1 MRTAAVPA
9 GYQSYCQDA
18 ICRGKARRSPPAAGS
33 TTPGPAQQTGKSSL
47 VTNHNKPS
55 TRHRRP
61 LLPRLPED
69 DRKVV
74 VTSSNLNLCMTTPGQ
89 LLKATWEQLNLPP
102 QETFAKDRLRI
113 NPNNNT
119 FTISTPVKRTNRC
132 LLEPARVCNEQ
143 PRVPSHGVL
152 SPRRQFVRLVISG
165 ALGNETPDEILHYCI
180 TENPEL
186 PIVNARPHGRSRAA
200 VITFE
205 GTKPPKE
212 MIFQAGL
219 FTCHPFKRTG
229 SKHVS
234 TVAGSDT
241 EPTCATDRKAK
252 RCHRCG
258 EELRPPPEEGEPPSC
273 EAKCIICERPHV
285 TGSRNCKHRF
295 VEKRKKL
302 QASDGRSAL
311 PALVGRRRQPRAALK
326 IQNTVVA
333 PTPQRKSV
341 EEPVYF
347 LPTVDDRGR
356 NSSRS
361 KSNER
366 KKPPSSRGN
375 STTQNADKQVSWA
388 SRVSQA
394 NAGKREFLEQ
404 TRKLKEE
411 TAALRRRL
419 DELEKLVKTG
429 PNSTPL
435 NTPAAAR
442 SAPPTPTQ
450 IATNNAMD
458 ADANRGTLKR
468 QASTD
473 LDANAKR
480 VAEESP
486 DGEPQPKPKTTVT
499 SQAPMRKD
507 ERFDQ
512 LRKDN
517 QETKG
522 SLRLVGETLQQILQR
537 LTALDR
543 LAALEATDTKVQHTL
558 VEIPPRKKGDG
569 NVYVLNVCSSPKD
582 RTKATSD
589 IIRDFNAHHPAW
601 GYRKAHIKGT
611 TLWQSIQDVGMTIL
625 NDVKEPAR
633 IGNSVSTDTAP
644 DLALSKNINSA
655 TWTNTGLTLGSDHYI
670 VETTFQTASFK
681 HPPLKTRLTDWDNF
695 CKIRDKTAPKE
706 IGNLNEW
713 TRALKEDVKATTEET
728 EATTSQHT
736 TDPKLKH
743 IWEARFS
750 IQLRWKKQKHNRTL
764 RKRVTQLERKIEAYA
779 FELERQQWGQVCD
792 SVNGHLGKK
801 NTWLL
806 LRHLLNPT
814 QTKTAQRNSLDQIV
828 HQHEGDTEDLIK
840 ELKDRYLNTTQ
851 STDPLPWYE
860 GLVISRMTYALP
872 YLQLYNA
879 EKLKIEG
886 LIRQAYKAALG
897 LPINTSTY
905 KLLQLGLHNTLDE
918 LTEAHRRM
926 QELRLARTNAG
937 RAVLRRLGIN
947 AAPLNAGTRKIPS
960 NVRKTITVKP
970 LPKNMHPVHH
980 EGRRRARAQA
990 LAKKL

>member
-1 MRTAAVPA
+1 MYLQQSKYTFSSRCYFSRETFKAKANRRLCVDRVSPSSKSLVSTSGESSRLPRAPHENAHHLAWREARPGPRFCLAMEPENSEAATPSRPA
-9 GYQSYCQDA
+9 ARMPYAVEGETITPAVLYEEGWS
-18 ICRGKARRSPPAAGS
+18 IISGKYERARQTRIRKKEERLCLTQPEAGS

-55 TRHRRP
+55 TRRRRP
-61 LLPRLPED
+61 PLSRLPED

-74 VTSSNLNLCMTTPGQ
+74 VRPSNLNLRMTTPGQ
-89 LLKATWEQLNLPP
+89 LLKAICEQLNLPP
-102 QETFAKDRLRI
+102 QEIFAKDRLRI
-113 NPNNNT
+113 NPYNNT
-119 FTISTPVKRTNRC
+119 FTISTPVKERAVAYRSLPGFAMNNQEYPVTAYF
-132 LLEPARVCNEQ
+132 PTPEQ
-143 PRVPSHGVL
+143 S
-152 SPRRQFVRLVISG
+152 VR
-165 ALGNETPDEILHYCI
+165 TPDEILHYCI

-186 PIVNARPHGRSRAA
+186 PIVNARRMGRSRAA

-219 FTCHPFKRTG
+219 FTCHPFKER
-229 SKHVS
+229 V
-234 TVAGSDT
+234 
-241 EPTCATDRKAK
+241 ETCLNCRRVGHRADVCYRPKSQ

-258 EELRPPPEEGEPPSC
+258 EEHPPPEEGEPPNC

-302 QASDGRSAL
+302 QAKGPPTGDRYSLLSSEDDDN
-311 PALVGRRRQPRAALK
+311 PGRRSRSRAPSSRRRRSESRSRDRSISYPPL
-326 IQNTVVA
+326 
-333 PTPQRKSV
+333 
-341 EEPVYF
+341 
-347 LPTVDDRGR
+347 DDRGR

-375 STTQNADKQVSWA
+375 STTQNADRQVSWA

-394 NAGKREFLEQ
+394 KTGKREFLEQ

-411 TAALRRRL
+411 NAALRRRL

-450 IATNNAMD
+450 IATNNAMN

-480 VAEESP
+480 EAEASP

-512 LRKDN
+512 LEKDN
-517 QETKG
+517 QETKD

-543 LAALEATDTKVQHTL
+543 LAALEAT
-558 VEIPPRKKGDG
+558 
-569 NVYVLNVCSSPKD
+569 
-582 RTKATSD
+582 
-589 IIRDFNAHHPAW
+589 
-601 GYRKAHIKGT
+601 
-611 TLWQSIQDVGMTIL
+611 
-625 NDVKEPAR
+625 
-633 IGNSVSTDTAP
+633 
-644 DLALSKNINSA
+644 
-655 TWTNTGLTLGSDHYI
+655 
-670 VETTFQTASFK
+670 
-681 HPPLKTRLTDWDNF
+681 
-695 CKIRDKTAPKE
+695 
-706 IGNLNEW
+706 
-713 TRALKEDVKATTEET
+713 
-728 EATTSQHT
+728 
-736 TDPKLKH
+736 
-743 IWEARFS
+743 
-750 IQLRWKKQKHNRTL
+750 
-764 RKRVTQLERKIEAYA
+764 
-779 FELERQQWGQVCD
+779 
-792 SVNGHLGKK
+792 
-801 NTWLL
+801 
-806 LRHLLNPT
+806 
-814 QTKTAQRNSLDQIV
+814 
-828 HQHEGDTEDLIK
+828 
-840 ELKDRYLNTTQ
+840 
-851 STDPLPWYE
+851 
-860 GLVISRMTYALP
+860 
-872 YLQLYNA
+872 
-879 EKLKIEG
+879 
-886 LIRQAYKAALG
+886 
-897 LPINTSTY
+897 
-905 KLLQLGLHNTLDE
+905 LLQLGLHNTLDE

-937 RAVLRRLGIN
+937 RVVPRRLGIN

-970 LPKNMHPVHH
+970 LPKNMHPAHH

-990 LAKKL
+990 LAKRFEGRTDVVYVDAAAYLTPKKAYAIAAVTEEGQLVANATRLAHPGPWENLLLSSDLETQIQAVTRAQEVAASLH